1 MRIVLT
7 GGSGDLGTLLIRD
20 LLAQGH
26 MPVNI
31 DVASPKVLGGDFVKG
46 SITDRE
52 ALTNA
57 IAGADMVVHIA
68 AWHGIHEA
76 QGTKTP
82 DEFHDLNVTGT
93 RNVLEAAA
101 NEGVKKFV
109 FISSTSVE
117 NKDSIYGQTKILG
130 EDLVHDYAERH
141 DMQAIILRPR
151 AFIPSWNR
159 SVYKNFSEWG
169 NWFMRGAVHVKDV
182 EQAVVKSIDRL
193 ASNNPLEENAPALI
207 VDGAYEYTEEDLK
220 NWDKD
225 GPGSTFKKY
234 YSEDYEAAI
243 KAGLNP
249 EKKPKILDISKTRE
263 IIGYEPKY
271 SLKSLLGE
279 LRQYGKEGPPVPYE
293 RNIHLQGELD
303 RSARLKER

>member
-1 MRIVLT
+1 MRILLT
-7 GGSGDLGTLLIRD
+7 GGSGDLGTILTAD
-20 LLAQGH
+20 LLEGGH
-26 MPVNI
+26 TPINI
-31 DVASPKVLGGDFVKG
+31 DLASPKIEGGEFVKG

-52 ALTNA
+52 ALGRATS
-57 IAGADMVVHIA
+57 GADMVVHIA

-76 QGTKTP
+76 QGTKTS

-93 RNVLEAAA
+93 NNVLEAAA
-101 NEGVKKFV
+101 DAGVKKFV
-109 FISSTSVE
+109 FISSTSVDNE
-117 NKDSIYGQTKILG
+117 DSIYGQTKILG
-130 EDLVHDYAERH
+130 EEMVRDHAEHH

-159 SVYKNFSEWG
+159 SVYNNFSEWG
-169 NWFMRGAVHVKDV
+169 NWFMRGAVHVNDV
-182 EQAVVKSIDRL
+182 EQAVMKSIDRL
-193 ASNNPLEENAPALI
+193 STNYPLEENASALV

-263 IIGYEPKY
+263 TIGYEPKY

-279 LRQYGKEGPPVPYE
+279 LRQYGKEGPPAPYE
-293 RNIHLQGELD
+293 VRTSIKGELG
-303 RSARLKER
+303 RASRLKER